1 MKTEQRLGGGE
12 DGVAGDT
19 PCGSVT
25 SGILVS
31 VPQSR
36 EEMGG
41 SKRGRK
47 LERKVCSGREPR
59 RNSRGRD

>member
-1 MKTEQRLGGGE
+1 MEQRLGAGK
-12 DGVAGDT
+12 DGVAVAT

-31 VPQSR
+31 APQSR

-41 SKRGRK
+41 SKRGWK
-47 LERKVCSGREPR
+47 LERKLCSGREPR
-59 RNSRGRD
+59 KNSRGRD

>member
-1 MKTEQRLGGGE
+1 MKMEQRLRGGE
-12 DGVAGDT
+12 DGVAVAT

-25 SGILVS
+25 SEILVS
-31 VPQSR
+31 APQSR

-41 SKRGRK
+41 SRRGWN

-59 RNSRGRD
+59 KNSRGRD